1 MLLLL
6 KAGRRSLRAS
16 NRLCTPAGRSRVL
29 VPKWF
34 RLESAAWVAE
44 SPITL
49 PEADDCWDVSKQLLS
64 QILTHDD
71 LTFLLR
77 SAEIP
82 YSMGALLTFIAHVLM
97 LPRSRDQWGSDL
109 RGISHFFITV
119 IMFLW
124 INKSFFFLYKRVPT
138 EVLFQSDCPTSG

>member
-1 MLLLL
+1 M
-6 KAGRRSLRAS
+6 
-16 NRLCTPAGRSRVL
+16 
-29 VPKWF
+29 
-34 RLESAAWVAE
+34 ESAAWVAE

-49 PEADDCWDVSKQLLS
+49 PEADDCWDVSEQLLS

-97 LPRSRDQWGSDL
+97 LPRSWDQWGSDL
-109 RGISHFFITV
+109 RGISHFFITA

-124 INKSFFFLYKRVPT
+124 INRSFFFFFIKEGSNRGFISIGLPHQRIVPRAM
-138 EVLFQSDCPTSG
+138 EYSGV